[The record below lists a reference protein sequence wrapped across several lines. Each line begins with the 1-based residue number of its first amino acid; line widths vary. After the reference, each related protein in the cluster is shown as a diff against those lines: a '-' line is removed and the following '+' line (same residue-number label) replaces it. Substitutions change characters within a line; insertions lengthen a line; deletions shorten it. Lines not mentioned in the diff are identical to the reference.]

1 MALEIKDGNFEEL
14 LASGKPMVVD
24 FWATWCGPCKKI
36 APDVEALAEQYKDQ
50 VIIGKCDVDDNDE
63 LTGRF
68 GVRNIPT
75 VLFIKNGEVQ
85 DKTVGAVTKAQLEEK
100 VQALLSYKGMTME
113 EDFLLDAEDDARA
126 VAFIQSYL
134 PQDLKD
140 KFTED
145 DLYYI
150 LDLIAE
156 YYTSSECLEAEPDE
170 EGYINID
177 LDEVVDYVV
186 KQAAKEG
193 EMGPYAPEDVFFV
206 VQGEMEY
213 GDSLEE

>member
-1 MALEIKDGNFEEL
+1 MAFTFTDENVNEIIE
-14 LASGKPMVVD
+14 SGKPVVID

-100 VQALLSYKGMTME
+100 VKALL
-113 EDFLLDAEDDARA
+113 
-126 VAFIQSYL
+126 
-134 PQDLKD
+134 
-140 KFTED
+140 
-145 DLYYI
+145 
-150 LDLIAE
+150 
-156 YYTSSECLEAEPDE
+156 
-170 EGYINID
+170 
-177 LDEVVDYVV
+177 
-186 KQAAKEG
+186 
-193 EMGPYAPEDVFFV
+193 
-206 VQGEMEY
+206 
-213 GDSLEE
+213 